1 MINSEFS
8 KDNMLFIALSVWMT
22 TTIVTSMIFWS
33 ETRKFLFVSI
43 FMILFVFLGLQIKVE
58 YITDKFNTF
67 EFLDNSL
74 YIITAL
80 ISSIYILVHDII
92 DYKKLSYKTNGTT
105 IERIIIT
112 DKESKYA
119 TYKFVADIFLFL
131 PIVLIIAFTF
141 IDMSAMNMYV
151 NIFIKLLF
159 IGFTAGAIIF
169 TNLKHDFVQN
179 KLTDDIGI
187 DNTTDSY
194 DTDNTEL
201 QDHID
206 EYHS

>member
-8 KDNMLFIALSVWMT
+8 KENMLFIALSVWMT

>member
-22 TTIVTSMIFWS
+22 TTIVISMLFWG

-58 YITDKFNTF
+58 YLTDKFNTF

-194 DTDNTEL
+194 DTDKTDL